1 MNLLENNPQDAI
13 KIIESKYDLQSITCH
28 NIHVWDFLRY
38 NLFFELEKQ
47 YYKLESSYQSKKYWD
62 VLYNRIWKN
71 GSIHHNSIVFFTD
84 IHEQRNINNHMI
96 DKLGYNII
104 NTFFPN
110 ILTVINPI
118 HHKMVGNYTQNVI
131 SSNRFSSIITRN
143 NKINN
148 ISILD
153 ELQRN
158 VLALPFKSWINKFFS
173 ITKQANKFFKNNSVK
188 AVFVNCYYSLF
199 HQAII
204 YAAKQNNIKVLELQ
218 HGVIHSNQYYYNPS
232 YRGNKM
238 FLPDYLLAH
247 NQYIQDHINE
257 NYLSSSQIIPFGNY
271 YLEYKINKTSE
282 AVELKK
288 MNGFEKK
295 ILISHQNSMEKSLFR
310 TIDEIGL
317 KNPKQCFLIAMRNQ
331 KKSYYQFHA
340 NNVFIINE
348 GDVYD
353 LMQSCDLHV
362 SIYSTMIL
370 ETLYAGIPNIL
381 INEQNISKDYFSQ
394 IIKPSNNVWY
404 FNDVE
409 KICNL
414 IRRWP
419 FDAKDIIKKKYNYL
433 FYKTQQ
439 EQIHIIRDIIK

>member
-47 YYKLESSYQSKKYWD
+47 YYTFESSYQSKKYWD

-71 GSIHHNSIVFFTD
+71 GSIHHNSIMFFTD

-158 VLALPFKSWINKFFS
+158 VLALPFKSWIN
-173 ITKQANKFFKNNSVK
+173 
-188 AVFVNCYYSLF
+188 
-199 HQAII
+199 
-204 YAAKQNNIKVLELQ
+204 
-218 HGVIHSNQYYYNPS
+218 
-232 YRGNKM
+232 
-238 FLPDYLLAH
+238 
-247 NQYIQDHINE
+247 
-257 NYLSSSQIIPFGNY
+257 
-271 YLEYKINKTSE
+271 
-282 AVELKK
+282 
-288 MNGFEKK
+288 
-295 ILISHQNSMEKSLFR
+295 
-310 TIDEIGL
+310 
-317 KNPKQCFLIAMRNQ
+317 
-331 KKSYYQFHA
+331 
-340 NNVFIINE
+340 
-348 GDVYD
+348 
-353 LMQSCDLHV
+353 
-362 SIYSTMIL
+362 
-370 ETLYAGIPNIL
+370 
-381 INEQNISKDYFSQ
+381 
-394 IIKPSNNVWY
+394 
-404 FNDVE
+404 
-409 KICNL
+409 
-414 IRRWP
+414 RRS
-419 FDAKDIIKKKYNYL
+419 
-433 FYKTQQ
+433 
-439 EQIHIIRDIIK
+439 RC